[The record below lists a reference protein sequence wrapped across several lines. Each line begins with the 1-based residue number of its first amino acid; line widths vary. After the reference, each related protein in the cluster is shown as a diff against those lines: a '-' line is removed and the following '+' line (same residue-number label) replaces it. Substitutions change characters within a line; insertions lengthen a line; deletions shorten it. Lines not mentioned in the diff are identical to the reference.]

1 METNS
6 RVVVGEGAGQ
16 VVFSQK
22 ERLTLIAGP
31 CQMESREHA
40 FMIAGELSSSADR
53 SGSDSSINLRST
65 RRTAPRF
72 PANAA
77 SGSTR
82 RWRSSPTSSGSSVF
96 RC

>member
-40 FMIAGELSSSADR
+40 FMIAGGARRALQIAR
-53 SGSDSSINLRST
+53 ART
-65 RRTAPRF
+65 RL
-72 PANAA
+72 
-77 SGSTR
+77 
-82 RWRSSPTSSGSSVF
+82 
-96 RC
+96 